1 MSKRTKFRF
10 VYHDGSL
17 AWIEILRHDPST
29 RTVAVE
35 ITHTNKRNVQCISH
49 RDYACHTNAR
59 GVFYF
64 DAFGTR
70 FYSDGMVCGKGA
82 YNGR

>member
-1 MSKRTKFRF
+1 MSNKTKFRF
-10 VYHDGSL
+10 VYSDGSL
-17 AWIEILRHDPST
+17 AWAEVLRYDPST

-35 ITHTNKRNVQCISH
+35 ITHTNKRNVKCVSH

-59 GVFYF
+59 GVMYF

-82 YNGR
+82 CNA

>member
-1 MSKRTKFRF
+1 MSNRTKFRF

-17 AWIEILRHDPST
+17 AQMKILRYDIST

-35 ITHTNKRNVQCISH
+35 ITHPNKRNVPCVRHSNY
-49 RDYACHTNAR
+49 RYHTNAR
-59 GVFYF
+59 GVMYF
-64 DAFGTR
+64 DAFSTR

>member
-1 MSKRTKFRF
+1 MSNKMKFRF

-17 AWIEILRHDPST
+17 AQMKVLRYYPAT

-35 ITHTNKRNVQCISH
+35 ITHTTTKRNKPSVRH
-49 RDYACHTNAR
+49 LNYRCHTNAHGIR
-59 GVFYF
+59 YF

-70 FYSDGMVCGKGA
+70 FYSDGLVCGKGA
-82 YNGR
+82 YHA